1 MKMPSGSALAVK
13 TECEPL
19 DSTERYGFGR
29 NWQRFLQYLTEERIV
44 EAEKS
49 LCTMLEMND
58 LEGKSFLDIGCG
70 SGLFSL
76 AAMRLGAERVH
87 SFDFDPQSVACAQE
101 LRGRYFARVHNW
113 TIQQGSVLDL
123 EFLSS
128 LGQFDVVYSWGVLH
142 HTGDMWQALQNVIP
156 SVANQ
161 GRLFIALY
169 NDQGVWSTAWTGI
182 KKRYNRGL
190 AWRLLFTPIFASYF
204 ALRGVFKDVLFLH
217 RNPFIRF
224 REYKQSR
231 GMAYT
236 TDLLDWLGGYPFEV
250 AGPDAVFDFF
260 RKQGF
265 ELVKL
270 KTAGTGLGNNEFVF
284 VRCRR
289 QTGEQNC
296 DGGSSC

>member
-1 MKMPSGSALAVK
+1 MPSGSALAVK
-13 TECEPL
+13 PESEPL
-19 DSTERYGFGR
+19 DSTERYRFGR

-49 LCTMLEMND
+49 LCTMLEMKD
-58 LEGKSFLDIGCG
+58 LEGKSFLDVGCG

-101 LRGRYFARVHNW
+101 LKGRYFARAHNW
-113 TIQQGSVLDL
+113 TIQQGSVLDS

-128 LGQFDVVYSWGVLH
+128 LGQFDIVYSWGVLH
-142 HTGDMWQALQNVIP
+142 HTGNMWQALQNVIP
-156 SVANQ
+156 SVAIE

-190 AWRLLFTPIFASYF
+190 VWRLLFTPIFASYF

-224 REYKQSR
+224 RQYKQSR

-260 RKQGF
+260 RKKGF

-289 QTGEQNC
+289 QTGDQNC